1 MDSILKYAQKA
12 QKAYNHY
19 GKSEVEVKVLEATGK
34 ENWGVHG
41 QAMKDIARHTR
52 NRSDCGEIMRTLWQR
67 LEHWGDEWRHV
78 YKALT
83 LMEFL
88 VAHGDE
94 SVTRQ
99 LQQNIYEIER
109 LENFQY
115 KEPSGRDQGI
125 NVRQKCQTL
134 VKVRRSHSHVYTRH
148 STARSPPN
156 PRGTPATATPRPRI
170 PFFGPP
176 TTSRESL

>member
-67 LEHWGDEWRHV
+67 LEHRGDEWRHV

-94 SVTRQ
+94 
-99 LQQNIYEIER
+99 
-109 LENFQY
+109 
-115 KEPSGRDQGI
+115 
-125 NVRQKCQTL
+125 
-134 VKVRRSHSHVYTRH
+134 
-148 STARSPPN
+148 A
-156 PRGTPATATPRPRI
+156 
-170 PFFGPP
+170 
-176 TTSRESL
+176 